1 MLLKKILGRN
11 YLVGLF
17 ILLGITTVLVVSAFA
32 ITAFFPEALGHK
44 PYSYEIGTVCEF
56 EPWAFETNDL
66 KAEFP
71 DGGIIAVVGKTEH
84 KRSIMLLGEGTY
96 EKNGEQLESASKSGI
111 FMMIECSLF
120 EEIRGD
126 NIFTP
131 VDDGDT
137 LEHVSSVFE
146 QQKGIPAVWEDT
158 IPISFHPREG
168 MVYYYFISEDGE
180 PMLPPET
187 ETSSLTLLS
196 SFSVYALFIAI
207 MIMAVTIL
215 TLDHHH
221 TNYWLN
227 LIRTPPTTLSLGLV
241 PLLGGMALLGE
252 LTPEIT
258 GWPDYY
264 TAPAYAAAL
273 LILVT
278 AFRSGKIDYPDLGLR
293 RERIKSGYFLAVIL
307 AGLIIMSVRGLP
319 EGLSFNGT
327 SALSHFAVI
336 FLLIAL
342 PREMLWRGYIQ
353 TVLSRRFG
361 LSFGVLLTVLLVAA
375 AHFIFLMITS
385 PWMIAYPYTYIEA
398 AVLVPGTA
406 AILGYFYLRTE
417 NILACALLHSLI
429 VFLPGY
435 LYY

>member
-1 MLLKKILGRN
+1 MLLKKIIGRN
-11 YLVGLF
+11 YFVGLF
-17 ILLGITTVLVVSAFA
+17 ILLGIATVLVVSAFVL
-32 ITAFFPEALGHK
+32 TTFFPEALGHK
-44 PYSYEIGTVCEF
+44 PHNYEIETVCEF

-71 DGGIIAVVGKTEH
+71 DGGIIAVVGITEQ

-96 EKNGEQLESASKSGI
+96 EQDREQLESASKSGI

-131 VDDGDT
+131 VEGGDT
-137 LEHVSSVFE
+137 LEYVSSVFE

-158 IPISFHPREG
+158 IPISFQPREG
-168 MVYYYFISEDGE
+168 KVYYYFISEDGE
-180 PMLPPET
+180 PILPPET
-187 ETSSLTLLS
+187 KVSSLALLS
-196 SFSVYALFIAI
+196 SFSIYALFIAV
-207 MIMAVTIL
+207 MFMAVTIL

-227 LIRTPPTTLSLGLV
+227 LIKTPPTTFSLILV
-241 PLLGGMALLGE
+241 PLLAGMALLGE
-252 LTPEIT
+252 LTPNIT

-264 TAPAYAAAL
+264 ATLPYAAAL
-273 LILVT
+273 LVLI
-278 AFRSGKIDYPDLGLR
+278 ASFRYGKLYYLDLGLR
-293 RERIKSGYFLAVIL
+293 RERIYRGYFLAVII

-319 EGLSFNGT
+319 EDLSFNGA
-327 SALSHFAVI
+327 SALVHFPVI

-342 PREMLWRGYIQ
+342 PRELIWRGYIQ

-361 LSFGVLLTVLLVAA
+361 LSLGVLLTVLLAAA
-375 AHFIFLMITS
+375 AHFIFLMNTS
-385 PWMIAYPYTYIEA
+385 PWMVGYPYTYVEA
-398 AVLVPGTA
+398 ALLVPGTA